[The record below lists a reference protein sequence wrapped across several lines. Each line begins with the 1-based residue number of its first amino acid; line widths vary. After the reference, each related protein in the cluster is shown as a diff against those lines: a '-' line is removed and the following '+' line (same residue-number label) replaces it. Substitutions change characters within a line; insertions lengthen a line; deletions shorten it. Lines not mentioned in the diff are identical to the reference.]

1 MTTKVTSKLA
11 RDSCGLQQSL
21 APTSRRNCKKLQQS
35 LEKSSESGRAL
46 PRRAAAPIYHKDRKK
61 LLSLRRSQKEKKKL
75 SGKTWHIPEQ
85 PNLELITGSACTA
98 LGTAP
103 PRASWECSQS
113 QMVVVG
119 HSKNPSSAEEKLI
132 FSRGSQIFLKGP
144 HRAPVYVSSS
154 KLKCIRNMLNKE
166 NLVHLVS
173 KQLAKNLL
181 PL

>member
-1 MTTKVTSKLA
+1 MQLPPFITKTE
-11 RDSCGLQQSL
+11 RSCFPSEG
-21 APTSRRNCKKLQQS
+21 AKK
-35 LEKSSESGRAL
+35 K
-46 PRRAAAPIYHKDRKK
+46 
-61 LLSLRRSQKEKKKL
+61 KKKL

-166 NLVHLVS
+166 IWCIWSANNWLKISFLS
-173 KQLAKNLL
+173 QPCQKR
-181 PL
+181 